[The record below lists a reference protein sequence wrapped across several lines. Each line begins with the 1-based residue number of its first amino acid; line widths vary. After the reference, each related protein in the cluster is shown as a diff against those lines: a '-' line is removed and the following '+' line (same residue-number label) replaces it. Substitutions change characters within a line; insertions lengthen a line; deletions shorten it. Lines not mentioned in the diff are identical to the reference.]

1 MAQYITDIVHGLFV
15 SQCHLQV
22 LIYDIHGYS
31 YSLID
36 PVNEVEVISVN
47 VIP

>member
-1 MAQYITDIVHGLFV
+1 MDQYSTDIVHGLSF

-22 LIYDIHGYS
+22 LIYAIHGYS